1 MILSILAYSTD
12 DAGESET
19 IEHRQFWVHPW
30 SVDLAEEEANS
41 SDGEEGVDRSHCQNG
56 PELCVAVLMV
66 ETAGG
71 VEYDGGYDD
80 VLDHIRGQV
89 RLQVHLTDQELE
101 EVAEEHDP
109 ATISLIAV
117 GQVMLAA
124 GLQL

>member
-19 IEHRQFWVHPW
+19 IEHRQFWVDPW
-30 SVDLAEEEANS
+30 SVDLAEEEADS
-41 SDGEEGVDRSHCQNG
+41 SDGEEGVDRGHCQYG

-80 VLDHIRGQV
+80 KSGSSI
-89 RLQVHLTDQELE
+89 
-101 EVAEEHDP
+101 
-109 ATISLIAV
+109 
-117 GQVMLAA
+117 
-124 GLQL
+124 